1 MKDYISSNPSNSD
14 VPILHQIQEKIYNV
28 QKENSELVC
37 LAIKFNCKLLE
48 KLIEILEGKNKDVN
62 MQSVDVLKT
71 LRVLLKVT
79 RLCVE
84 KASEEIIENNNN
96 ERKLFEMIKT
106 FSEKC
111 QSKLY
116 QISQKLISNIS
127 QNTSTKTFTP
137 KVIIKMDENV
147 PTSYSDSD
155 MKGLPLPP
163 KNEVQSTDND
173 SCDYDLEGNDMEV

>member
-37 LAIKFNCKLLE
+37 LAIKFNCKLFE

-84 KASEEIIENNNN
+84 KASQEIIENNNN

-116 QISQKLISNIS
+116 QISQNLISNLS

-137 KVIIKMDENV
+137 KVIIKMDEKV

-163 KNEVQSTDND
+163 KIEVQSTDND
-173 SCDYDLEGNDMEV
+173 SCDYDLEGNDIEV